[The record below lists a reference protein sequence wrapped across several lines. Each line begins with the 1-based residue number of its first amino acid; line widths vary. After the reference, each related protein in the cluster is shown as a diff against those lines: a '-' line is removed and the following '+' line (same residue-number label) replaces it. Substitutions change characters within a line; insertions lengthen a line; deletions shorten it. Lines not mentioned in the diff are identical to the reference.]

1 MQAELII
8 LGCGDSAG
16 TPRIGNN
23 WGKCDPSEPKN
34 IRTRASICIRSKATT
49 LIVDTGP
56 DFKHQFN
63 REKLDH
69 LDAVIYTHAHGD
81 HVNGM
86 DDLRPWHDRYKQRIP
101 VYLQKETLD
110 DLNFRFNYIFR
121 QKTPLYPPI
130 VDTHIWEGEDF
141 GQQKKIGDITFIP
154 FQQDHG
160 YMKTLGL
167 RFGNVAYS
175 TDVINFDEKA
185 LDILKGVDTW
195 IVDGANLYIKNPVV
209 HMSLE
214 RIQKFNE
221 NIGARQIYLTHMKN
235 DLDYKTL
242 IETLPQGIAPAYDGL
257 KIQVAL

>member
-23 WGKCDPSEPKN
+23 WGNCDPAEPKN
-34 IRTRASICIRSKATT
+34 IRTRASVCVKTETTT

-63 REKLDH
+63 REKLSR

-86 DDLRPWHDRYKQRIP
+86 DDLRPWHDRDKQRIP
-101 VYLQKETLD
+101 VYLQEETLN

-130 VDTHIWEGEDF
+130 VDTHIWDETHF
-141 GQQKKIGDITFIP
+141 GQPQKIGDIEFTP

-160 YMKTLGL
+160 FMNTLGL

-175 TDVINFDEKA
+175 TDVIDFDDKA
-185 LDILKGVDTW
+185 LAVLKGVHTW
-195 IVDGANLYIKNPVV
+195 IVDGANLYIKKPLV

-214 RIQKFNE
+214 RILAFNE
-221 NIGARQIYLTHMKN
+221 KIGAKQIYLTHMKN
-235 DLDYKTL
+235 DLDYQTL
-242 IETLPQGIAPAYDGL
+242 IQTLPQGVAPAYDGL
-257 KIQVAL
+257 KLAIEF